1 MFFGLEAAVGI
12 LRCMLQVLNCSLVLG
27 YAV

>member
-1 MFFGLEAAVGI
+1 MSFGLEAAVGI
-12 LRCMLQVLNCSLVLG
+12 LRFMLQMLNCSLVLG